1 MAARAPQPRGAHHE
15 EETSMTVT
23 RGNGWTFPAASRR
36 LAGLAAGVALACG
49 LAGPTDVQAQDGG
62 TLKVG
67 IVGFYTGAAAGPF
80 GIPSRNAAELVIEA
94 INAGKLPAPYN
105 TAGIGGLKIDP
116 VYIDEAGGTAK
127 QVTEY
132 RNAVQRQGVEAFV
145 GYISSGSCLGI
156 APVAEEL
163 KTFTIFFD
171 CGTPRIFEDG
181 SYEYVFRTASTAT
194 MDSVGAARYVTA
206 KFGGTKSYQG
216 INQNYAWGQD
226 SWRDFEL
233 AMKALM
239 PQAKSQESL
248 FPKLFAGQYGAEISS
263 LSVKRPD
270 ILHTSLWGGDLETF
284 VLQSS
289 ARALNRQ
296 VKMILTTGETT
307 MFRLNAKL
315 PDGIILGARGPYG
328 VLARDTELN
337 TWLRATYQDRFT
349 TPPTYPSYQMAQAL
363 LGLKVAF
370 DKAAK
375 GTGGAKPT
383 SEQAG
388 AALKGAEYEA
398 FGTTV
403 KMVLG
408 NGHQAI
414 TETAYGMSKF
424 DNGVPTI
431 TDIVYFP
438 AECVNP
444 PAGVKSVEWIQ
455 GGMQGA
461 KCN

>member
-1 MAARAPQPRGAHHE
+1 MIAIRD
-15 EETSMTVT
+15 
-23 RGNGWTFPAASRR
+23 NGWTFPVPSRR
-36 LAGLAAGVALACG
+36 LAGLAAGVVLACG
-49 LAGPTDVQAQDGG
+49 AGLGGTTDVEAQDAG

-80 GIPSRNAAELVIEA
+80 GIPARNAAELVIEA
-94 INAGKLPAPYN
+94 INAGSLPTPYDS
-105 TAGIGGLKIDP
+105 AGVGGLQIDP
-116 VYIDEAGGTAK
+116 VYIDESGGTAK

-163 KTFTIFFD
+163 KTLTIFFD
-171 CGTPRIFEDG
+171 CGTPRIFEDA
-181 SYEYVFRTASTAT
+181 SYQYVFRTASTAT
-194 MDSVGAARYVTA
+194 MDSVAAARYVVT
-206 KFGGTKSYQG
+206 KFGDTRSYEG

-233 AMKALM
+233 AMKVLI
-239 PQAKSQESL
+239 PQATSEDSL

-284 VLQSS
+284 ILQSS
-289 ARALNRQ
+289 ARGLNRQ

-307 MFRLNAKL
+307 MFRLGVKL
-315 PDGIILGARGPYG
+315 PDGMILGARGPYG

-337 TWLRATYQDRFT
+337 TWLRTKYQDRFT
-349 TPPTYPSYQMAQAL
+349 APPTYPSYQMAQAL

-370 DKAAK
+370 DKAVQ

-388 AALKGAEYEA
+388 AALTGAEYEA

-403 KMVLG
+403 KMALG
-408 NGHQAI
+408 DGHQAI
-414 TETAYGMSKF
+414 TETAYGLSKF

-431 TDIVYFP
+431 TDVVYFP

-444 PAGVKSVEWIQ
+444 PAGVNSVEWIQ

>member
-1 MAARAPQPRGAHHE
+1 MKNITFTARLPSRVRRPLTGIAIAAALSIGLVGA
-15 EETSMTVT
+15 S
-23 RGNGWTFPAASRR
+23 S
-36 LAGLAAGVALACG
+36 
-49 LAGPTDVQAQDGG
+49 VQAQDK

-67 IVGFYTGAAAGPF
+67 IVSFNTGAAAGPF

-94 INAGKLPAPYN
+94 INAGKLPAPYAS
-105 TAGIGGLKIDP
+105 AGVGGLKIEP
-116 VYIDEAGGTAK
+116 VYIDESGGTAK

-145 GYISSGSCLGI
+145 GFISSGSCLAI

-181 SYEYVFRTASTAT
+181 SYKYVFRTASTAT
-194 MDSVGAARYVTA
+194 MDSVGAARYVMA
-206 KFGGTKSYQG
+206 KFGDSKAYQG
-216 INQNYAWGQD
+216 INPNYAWGQD
-226 SWRDFEL
+226 SWRDFDL

-239 PQAKSQESL
+239 PAVKGNGSL

-270 ILHTSLWGGDLETF
+270 ILHSSLWGGDLESF

-296 VKMILTTGETT
+296 SKMILTTGETT
-307 MFRLNAKL
+307 MFRLGVKL
-315 PDGIILGARGPYG
+315 PDGIIIGARGPYG
-328 VLARDTELN
+328 VLARDSELN
-337 TWLRATYQDRFT
+337 TWLRATYKDRYNA
-349 TPPTYPSYQMAQAL
+349 PPTYPSYQMAQAL
-363 LGLKVAF
+363 LGLKVAM
-370 DKAAK
+370 DKAASS
-375 GTGGAKPT
+375 TGGNKPT
-383 SEQAG
+383 SAQAG
-388 AALKGAEYEA
+388 AALEGATFEA

-403 KMVLG
+403 NMALA

-424 DNGVPTI
+424 DKATGTATI
-431 TDIVYFP
+431 TDILRFP

-444 PAGVKSVEWIQ
+444 PANVKSVDWIQ

-461 KCN
+461 KC

>member
-1 MAARAPQPRGAHHE
+1 MRDSTSSEARRAGA
-15 EETSMTVT
+15 
-23 RGNGWTFPAASRR
+23 RR
-36 LAGLAAGVALACG
+36 TLTGLAAGVALAAS
-49 LAGPTDVQAQDGG
+49 AGMATSAAAQDAAS
-62 TLKVG
+62 LKVG
-67 IVGFYTGAAAGPF
+67 IVGFFTGAAAGPF

-94 INAGKLPAPYN
+94 INAGKLPAPYDSK
-105 TAGIGGLKIDP
+105 GVGGLMIDP

-163 KTFTIFFD
+163 ETFTIFFD

-181 SYEYVFRTASTAT
+181 KYEYVFRTASTAT
-194 MDSVGAARYVTA
+194 MDSVGAARYVAA
-206 KFGGTKSYQG
+206 KFPDVKKYQG

-226 SWRDFEL
+226 SWRDYEL
-233 AMKALM
+233 AMKALT
-239 PQAKSQESL
+239 PSAESQGSL

-270 ILHTSLWGGDLETF
+270 VLHTSLWGGDLETF

-307 MFRLNAKL
+307 MFRLGAKL

-337 TWLRATYQDRFT
+337 SWLRSTYQDRFT

-370 DKAAK
+370 DKAAM
-375 GTGGAKPT
+375 GTGGSKPT

-388 AALKGAEYEA
+388 AALEGAQFEA

-403 KMVLG
+403 KMALG
-408 NGHQAI
+408 DGHQAI

-424 DNGVPTI
+424 DNGVPSI
-431 TDIVYFP
+431 TDVMYFP

-444 PAGVKSVEWIQ
+444 PAGVKSVEWIE

-461 KCN
+461 KCE